1 MFIFVFFIFIVVC
14 LIAFF
19 IYRIW
24 DELPDLIMSM
34 KEQNRELTK
43 IREVLEKVS
52 DSSP

>member
-1 MFIFVFFIFIVVC
+1 MTFLIFVVVC

-24 DELPDLIMSM
+24 DEIPDLTMTM

-43 IREVLEKVS
+43 IREILENAS
-52 DSSP
+52 DSNS

>member
-1 MFIFVFFIFIVVC
+1 MFTFLSFLVLL

-24 DELPDLIMSM
+24 DELPDMIMAM

-43 IREVLEKVS
+43 IREILENAS
-52 DSSP
+52 DSNS

>member
-1 MFIFVFFIFIVVC
+1 MSFLIFVVVC

-24 DELPDLIMSM
+24 DEIPDLIMTM

-43 IREVLEKVS
+43 IREILENAS
-52 DSSP
+52 DSNS

>member
-1 MFIFVFFIFIVVC
+1 MFPPLIFIGVC

-24 DELPDLIMSM
+24 DEIPDMIMAM

-43 IREVLEKVS
+43 IREILENVS
-52 DSSP
+52 DTSS

>member
-1 MFIFVFFIFIVVC
+1 MFTFLIFVVVL

-24 DELPDLIMSM
+24 DELPDMIMAM

-43 IREVLEKVS
+43 IREILENAS
-52 DSSP
+52 DSNT

>member
-1 MFIFVFFIFIVVC
+1 MLTFFIFIVVC

-24 DELPDLIMSM
+24 DELPDMIMAM

-43 IREVLEKVS
+43 IREILENVS
-52 DSSP
+52 DSSS